1 MDAAA
6 SQNSHHPEPD
16 RREDASFPSSSSS
29 PPPSSRVEEE
39 EEEEDEEE
47 RDRRSNG
54 DNFAEQQRM
63 RSSRTF
69 TYHVN
74 LLVSDVAA
82 SEVKDDIWSALAVL
96 ITFWFF
102 ASMTLILGF
111 YGSGNLQLGPNCS
124 RLIQTNPFFVQS
136 IKVINCISS
145 CNSHLVKN
153 RRAAQELDEQKP
165 GPVLHGFHK
174 PPPLDVE
181 TAWTETKDTL
191 AWIYFLNKGSS
202 IDIIYR
208 VMPTSSSPLTL
219 VIAQGSESL
228 AEWIED
234 PSYGNAT
241 LSWNI
246 IYASG
251 RIQQEIPKSS
261 TYYIAVGNL
270 NPENVEVELVFNIK
284 SILYNTTKAYYKCSL
299 YNRLCSLKLSLFRAN
314 VAVITSP
321 GPEEGVPDNDWYVS
335 LSYGPRWAMYFLVA
349 GYFLILIIL
358 HILLVTLEKKSFSLH
373 LPLCL
378 LVGVMTLLLLTAFK
392 IYYKFQNSSEDTTEF
407 QAEEEESEQTPLLPP
422 KDDDVLSWGS
432 SYESVS
438 NTEEDLD
445 ECLAASSLEG
455 GLTSEADSN
464 NTRRLC
470 VICFDGPRDCFF
482 LPCGHCAVCFTCG
495 TRIAEEA
502 GTCPICRRRMKK
514 VRKIFTMSLW
524 FQLILVFGM
533 NLLRRFADVITAHPV
548 HFPVYCAEGG
558 PPSSV
563 FSREKTEK
571 AWTTNRHNAAAPPPP
586 HRIMAPRSAGP
597 SHIFP
602 SVIALSLLSLGF
614 VIYKVNDFATQTKTL
629 TVHNLE
635 PTPWHFFPPKT
646 FTDETLHDRA
656 YKLIHCSYLACRY
669 KSNEVPERRR
679 PPSSLAKAPKCPE
692 FFRSIHHDL
701 EPWARTRISAAHL
714 ETAKQYAAFR
724 VVIVDGRLYVDLYW
738 ACVQS
743 RAMFTIWGFLQ
754 LLARYPGRVPDHQ
767 SMPLPVFRYCTDGD
781 HFDIP
786 FPDWSFWVYDYC
798 TGQSLTFIPGKSS
811 SQKSKVGKRRSLLH
825 IGKET
830 QMLVPPFV
838 QSYLTATT
846 RRCGVRRLCDWE
858 AEARAGY
865 EQSKLSKQCNHLY
878 KIYAEGYAW
887 SVSLKYMVSC
897 GSLTLIIR
905 PQYEDFLSRGLIP
918 KINYWPISPNAIC
931 PSIKSAVDWALGHQ
945 SEAKA
950 MGQRGQDFMES
961 LSMDRVYDYMFH
973 LITEYSKL
981 LDFKSDIPA
990 SARIPALSC

>member
-1 MDAAA
+1 MET
-6 SQNSHHPEPD
+6 PEPD

-29 PPPSSRVEEE
+29 PLSSSGVEEE
-39 EEEEDEEE
+39 EEEEEEE

-54 DNFAEQQRM
+54 DNFAEQQRL

-74 LLVSDVAA
+74 LWVSDVAA

-136 IKVINCISS
+136 IK
-145 CNSHLVKN
+145 
-153 RRAAQELDEQKP
+153 AQELDEQKP
-165 GPVLHGFHK
+165 GPMLYGFHK

-191 AWIYFLNKGSS
+191 VPANYHKAWIYFLNKGSS
-202 IDIIYR
+202 INIIYR

-349 GYFLILIIL
+349 G
-358 HILLVTLEKKSFSLH
+358 
-373 LPLCL
+373 
-378 LVGVMTLLLLTAFK
+378 VMTLLLLTAFK

-514 VRKIFTMSLW
+514 VRKIFT
-524 FQLILVFGM
+524 V
-533 NLLRRFADVITAHPV
+533 
-548 HFPVYCAEGG
+548 
-558 PPSSV
+558 
-563 FSREKTEK
+563 
-571 AWTTNRHNAAAPPPP
+571 
-586 HRIMAPRSAGP
+586 
-597 SHIFP
+597 
-602 SVIALSLLSLGF
+602 
-614 VIYKVNDFATQTKTL
+614 
-629 TVHNLE
+629 
-635 PTPWHFFPPKT
+635 
-646 FTDETLHDRA
+646 
-656 YKLIHCSYLACRY
+656 
-669 KSNEVPERRR
+669 
-679 PPSSLAKAPKCPE
+679 
-692 FFRSIHHDL
+692 
-701 EPWARTRISAAHL
+701 
-714 ETAKQYAAFR
+714 
-724 VVIVDGRLYVDLYW
+724 
-738 ACVQS
+738 
-743 RAMFTIWGFLQ
+743 
-754 LLARYPGRVPDHQ
+754 
-767 SMPLPVFRYCTDGD
+767 
-781 HFDIP
+781 
-786 FPDWSFWVYDYC
+786 
-798 TGQSLTFIPGKSS
+798 
-811 SQKSKVGKRRSLLH
+811 
-825 IGKET
+825 
-830 QMLVPPFV
+830 
-838 QSYLTATT
+838 
-846 RRCGVRRLCDWE
+846 
-858 AEARAGY
+858 
-865 EQSKLSKQCNHLY
+865 
-878 KIYAEGYAW
+878 
-887 SVSLKYMVSC
+887 
-897 GSLTLIIR
+897 
-905 PQYEDFLSRGLIP
+905 
-918 KINYWPISPNAIC
+918 
-931 PSIKSAVDWALGHQ
+931 
-945 SEAKA
+945 
-950 MGQRGQDFMES
+950 
-961 LSMDRVYDYMFH
+961 
-973 LITEYSKL
+973 
-981 LDFKSDIPA
+981 
-990 SARIPALSC
+990 

>member
-1 MDAAA
+1 MET
-6 SQNSHHPEPD
+6 QEPD

-29 PPPSSRVEEE
+29 PLSSSRVEEE
-39 EEEEDEEE
+39 EEEEEE
-47 RDRRSNG
+47 RDRHSNG

-74 LLVSDVAA
+74 LWVSDVAA

-136 IKVINCISS
+136 IK
-145 CNSHLVKN
+145 
-153 RRAAQELDEQKP
+153 AQELDEQKP
-165 GPVLHGFHK
+165 GPVLYGFHK

-191 AWIYFLNKGSS
+191 VPANYHKAWIYFLNKGSS

-349 GYFLILIIL
+349 G
-358 HILLVTLEKKSFSLH
+358 
-373 LPLCL
+373 
-378 LVGVMTLLLLTAFK
+378 VMTLLLLTAFK

-514 VRKIFTMSLW
+514 VRKIFT
-524 FQLILVFGM
+524 V
-533 NLLRRFADVITAHPV
+533 
-548 HFPVYCAEGG
+548 
-558 PPSSV
+558 
-563 FSREKTEK
+563 
-571 AWTTNRHNAAAPPPP
+571 
-586 HRIMAPRSAGP
+586 
-597 SHIFP
+597 
-602 SVIALSLLSLGF
+602 
-614 VIYKVNDFATQTKTL
+614 
-629 TVHNLE
+629 
-635 PTPWHFFPPKT
+635 
-646 FTDETLHDRA
+646 
-656 YKLIHCSYLACRY
+656 
-669 KSNEVPERRR
+669 
-679 PPSSLAKAPKCPE
+679 
-692 FFRSIHHDL
+692 
-701 EPWARTRISAAHL
+701 
-714 ETAKQYAAFR
+714 
-724 VVIVDGRLYVDLYW
+724 
-738 ACVQS
+738 
-743 RAMFTIWGFLQ
+743 
-754 LLARYPGRVPDHQ
+754 
-767 SMPLPVFRYCTDGD
+767 
-781 HFDIP
+781 
-786 FPDWSFWVYDYC
+786 
-798 TGQSLTFIPGKSS
+798 
-811 SQKSKVGKRRSLLH
+811 
-825 IGKET
+825 
-830 QMLVPPFV
+830 
-838 QSYLTATT
+838 
-846 RRCGVRRLCDWE
+846 
-858 AEARAGY
+858 
-865 EQSKLSKQCNHLY
+865 
-878 KIYAEGYAW
+878 
-887 SVSLKYMVSC
+887 
-897 GSLTLIIR
+897 
-905 PQYEDFLSRGLIP
+905 
-918 KINYWPISPNAIC
+918 
-931 PSIKSAVDWALGHQ
+931 
-945 SEAKA
+945 
-950 MGQRGQDFMES
+950 
-961 LSMDRVYDYMFH
+961 
-973 LITEYSKL
+973 
-981 LDFKSDIPA
+981 
-990 SARIPALSC
+990 